1 MSIHF
6 IDVIT
11 ATNAYN
17 TRLVKAKSKSF
28 IYLYLTTIIYF
39 LSNSISAFP
48 LQGYHFPYDVES
60 PLPMLIPNIH
70 LYVMFII
77 ILYTMKL
84 PLETSMSVIRNDII
98 V

>member
-1 MSIHF
+1 
-6 IDVIT
+6 
-11 ATNAYN
+11 
-17 TRLVKAKSKSF
+17 
-28 IYLYLTTIIYF
+28 
-39 LSNSISAFP
+39 
-48 LQGYHFPYDVES
+48 
-60 PLPMLIPNIH
+60 MLFPNIH

>member
-28 IYLYLTTIIYF
+28 IYLYMTTIIYF

-48 LQGYHFPYDVES
+48 LQGYHFSLWCGVTFTNVIPKYT
-60 PLPMLIPNIH
+60 LIRYVYKKNIH
-70 LYVMFII
+70 D
-77 ILYTMKL
+77 
-84 PLETSMSVIRNDII
+84 EASVRDVHVGN
-98 V
+98 